1 MSAETTI
8 RIAAFLDSHHVMS
21 LATAGSAGPHAANV
35 FYARDA
41 LALVWMS
48 EPSSRHSL
56 ELAADGRV
64 AATVAPD
71 YSDYADIRGVQI
83 TGRARIITDA
93 AENTKARTLIEARYA
108 LLRWLSEGPAA
119 PQEAYGR
126 IQFYRLEPERM
137 VLIDNSRGFGHKETI
152 EFNHARL
159 ATTDHAIE
167 RAVSPPRS

>member
-41 LALVWMS
+41 LVLVWMS

-71 YSDYADIRGVQI
+71 YTDFADIRGVQI
-83 TGRARIITDA
+83 AGHAHIITDA
-93 AENTKARTLIEARYA
+93 PGNAKARALLEARY
-108 LLRWLSEGPAA
+108 LFLRRLSQGPATL
-119 PQEAYGR
+119 QEAYGR
-126 IQFYRLEPERM
+126 IRFYRLEPERM
-137 VLIDNSRGFGHKETI
+137 MLIDNSRGFGHKDTI
-152 EFNHARL
+152 EYNHARS

-167 RAVSPPRS
+167 RTVSPPWS

>member
-41 LALVWMS
+41 LVLVWMS

-71 YSDYADIRGVQI
+71 YKDFGDIRGVQI
-83 TGRARIITDA
+83 AGQAHVITDA
-93 AENTKARTLIEARYA
+93 PENAKARALLAARYP
-108 LLRWLSEGPAA
+108 LLRRLSEGPAA
-119 PQEAYGR
+119 LQEAYGR
-126 IQFYRLEPERM
+126 IRFYRLEPERM
-137 VLIDNSRGFGHKETI
+137 VLIDNSRGFGHKDTI
-152 EFNHARL
+152 EFNQSRSA
-159 ATTDHAIE
+159 ATDRAIE
-167 RAVSPPRS
+167 RAVSPPTS